1 MHNDNNDPSSYENDR
16 GHNVSRGNGHG
27 GNGHG
32 GDVLGD
38 LIKGAVAGAVG
49 VWALDQITWYMWD
62 REDPAALAQERA
74 GRPADWT
81 RHTGWRTRPRTRW
94 ANSSIPG
101 SPILLESPRITHY
114 ALGILPA
121 ALYGAFLRGRM
132 HDLGSARGLAY
143 GLALFAL
150 EDELA
155 NPLLGTSGPPGV
167 YPWQAHVRGLVGHLT
182 YGAVTDAAIG
192 LLDDVA

>member
-1 MHNDNNDPSSYENDR
+1 MHNDNNDASSYENDR

-62 REDPAALAQERA
+62 REDPAALAQERTARPGGLDPAHVMANEAAHAMGKQLHPRQPNPA
-74 GRPADWT
+74 GIA
-81 RHTGWRTRPRTRW
+81 
-94 ANSSIPG
+94 
-101 SPILLESPRITHY
+101 THY

-155 NPLLGTSGPPGV
+155 NPLLGTSGPPGD

-192 LLDDVA
+192 LLNDVA